1 MDLDLA
7 GKTVIVTGGASNIGR
22 GIVLGFAREGS
33 NIVLADIDEPQ
44 AQKVVAT
51 ANTLG
56 GKAIFVKTDITQY
69 NEVEAMVN
77 KAVAEFKQI
86 DVLVN
91 NAGWNGGLPFMD
103 RTREQNE
110 KEVAIN
116 LWGPI
121 NCIRAVLPHM
131 IQRKSGSIVSIGS
144 DAGRVGE
151 SLSTIYSACK
161 AGIIALSKS
170 LARELGRRYGIRLN
184 VVCPGLT
191 LPGNPPGHYAPG
203 SEEVGEKSMWSYPWY
218 SAEKIEEI
226 IKKAYPLG
234 KIGSP
239 EDIANAVLFLASNK
253 AAGHITGQTLS
264 VSGGYTMI

>member
-1 MDLDLA
+1 MDLGLA
-7 GKTVIVTGGASNIGR
+7 GKTVIITGGGSNIGR
-22 GIVLGFAREGS
+22 GITLGFAKEGS
-33 NIVLADIDEPQ
+33 NIVMAELDEPQ
-44 AQKVVAT
+44 GQKVAER
-51 ANTLG
+51 ANAIG
-56 GKAIFVKTDITQY
+56 GKTIFVKTDISQRDQ
-69 NEVEAMVN
+69 VEAMVK
-77 KAVAEFKQI
+77 KAIDEFKQI

-91 NAGWNGGLPFMD
+91 NVGWNGGSPFMD
-103 RTREQNE
+103 KSIEESE

-131 IQRKSGSIVSIGS
+131 TERKYGSIVSIGS

-151 SLSTIYSACK
+151 SLSTVYAACK
-161 AGIIALSKS
+161 GGIIAFSKS

-191 LPGNPPGHYAPG
+191 LPGDPPGHYQQG

-218 SAEKIEEI
+218 SEEKIQDI

-239 EDIANAVLFLASNK
+239 DDLANAVLFLASDRS
-253 AAGHITGQTLS
+253 GHVTGQTLS